1 MFRDYGSAWLA
12 HLRNSFVQIKV
23 KSVEV
28 YTDEK
33 ISQKY
38 EFCFLSWCLGDTVKS
53 SYNGDEVVW
62 E

>member
-1 MFRDYGSAWLA
+1 MFRDYGSARLA

-33 ISQKY
+33 ISQKN
-38 EFCFLSWCLGDTVKS
+38 EFCFLSSWWSPVTMVSRWFENK
-53 SYNGDEVVW
+53 
-62 E
+62 